1 MPSKVGVCG
10 RHRSSTVGA
19 VNLATASRVAR
30 ARLGSWPNEPD
41 VGHLVLVDHAMVP
54 SASDVETWLDTLRGR
69 GLRAVRTGALFPG
82 STEAFR
88 NAGFEPIDRLVL
100 LRSDLAST
108 TTPTPRR
115 RQRATTRRLVRRR
128 FDDAAA
134 VDQRA
139 FGQRWGNDASSLDD
153 VCRATPHH
161 RNRSITN
168 GGRLV
173 GFAISGRAGDRGY
186 LQRLAVDPSAHR
198 QGHGRALVDDAL
210 AWMRRRDVKSALVN
224 TAVDNDAAIAL
235 YESMGFVAEPDELVV
250 LEVALRS

>member
-1 MPSKVGVCG
+1 
-10 RHRSSTVGA
+10 

-54 SASDVETWLDTLRGR
+54 SASDVAHWVDTLRGR

-82 STEAFR
+82 STGAFR
-88 NAGFEPIDRLVL
+88 DAGFETIDRLIL

-115 RQRATTRRLVRRR
+115 QRATTRRLARRR
-128 FDDAAA
+128 FGDAAA
-134 VDQRA
+134 LDQRA
-139 FGQRWGNDASSLDD
+139 FGPRWGNDASSLDD

-161 RNRSITN
+161 RNRSITH

-198 QGHGRALVDDAL
+198 RGHGRALVDDAL

-224 TAVDNDAAIAL
+224 TAVDNDAAVAL

-250 LEVALRS
+250 LEVTLRS